1 MSHPARLRPL
11 ACPPA
16 FALLPVLAT
25 ALMLAAA
32 PGQAQAAELELE
44 LSGFAGQPGQQGQ
57 LLVAVYAD
65 PAQWLKK
72 AVAARRVAVAP
83 DADGKLLLRLTELPE
98 GPLAVS
104 VFQDLNGNGRLDANP
119 MGMPLEPFAFSRQA
133 QGMFGPPSFDQARLE
148 PGTARHAIRLPAQ
161 P

>member
-1 MSHPARLRPL
+1 MSHPARPRPL
-11 ACPPA
+11 ARP
-16 FALLPVLAT
+16 FTLALLPALAA
-25 ALMLAAA
+25 ALMLAAR
-32 PGQAQAAELELE
+32 PGLAHAAELELE
-44 LSGFAGQPGQQGQ
+44 LSGFAGQPGQQGR

-72 AVAARRVAVAP
+72 PVAARRVVVAP
-83 DADGKLLLRLTELPE
+83 DAAGKLVVRLTELPE

-104 VFQDLNGNGRLDANP
+104 VFQDLNDNGRLDANP

-133 QGMFGPPSFDQARLE
+133 QGLFGPPSFEQARLE